1 MGRIANYTKTI
12 SQYFTASLI
21 PMVLNLAINPLVAIY
36 MEPED
41 FAITGYFL
49 SFTTLVS
56 PIIAFYMIHY
66 YNKRYFEL
74 DDAGRNHMYALVF
87 KMLIFFSAIITC
99 ICTLAIYLYIKQLS
113 ESNFATYPYLYMVM
127 LIVPLTLLI
136 RHLLPNFLE
145 SRLKL

>member
-74 DDAGRNHMYALVF
+74 DDAGRSHMYALVF

-113 ESNFATYPYLYMVM
+113 EINFATYPYLYMVM